1 MFKKYILMLVLL
13 PTMLFAQTKSAEL
26 GALDWLSL
34 IDSQNYEE
42 SWNRSGE
49 LFRSQISKD
58 DWVAAVGAARE
69 SVGNLQ
75 SRQLLETKKLNNLPN
90 MPGGEYIV
98 IQYQS
103 VFSGQQVTE
112 TLTLT
117 KTMKEWR
124 VIGYFIN

>member
-1 MFKKYILMLVLL
+1 MFKKLILMLVLF
-13 PTMLFAQTKSAEL
+13 PTMLFAQTKSTEL
-26 GALDWLSL
+26 AALDWLSL

-42 SWNRSGE
+42 SWNSSGE

-58 DWVAAVGAARE
+58 DWVEVVGSARE

-75 SRQLLETKKLNNLPN
+75 SRRLSDAKKLNSLPN
-90 MPGGEYIV
+90 VPDGEYV
-98 IQYQS
+98 VVQYQS
-103 VFSGQQVTE
+103 VFSGEQVTE

-117 KTMKEWR
+117 KTMKGWR